1 MIHLFFLAFSAVTS
15 ISRKLNAANGM
26 MVKVYVCK
34 NQTLRKTND
43 LHTLHWTLSAES
55 TEKSSWRIFM
65 RLSVSNG

>member
-43 LHTLHWTLSAES
+43 LHT
-55 TEKSSWRIFM
+55 EKSSWRIFM